1 MTESEFHRLAA
12 NRQIVDVRI
21 DYPPDGQMPSS
32 TIETHALLLW
42 YEAANRAVE
51 SSRSG
56 WRVLVINGQ
65 VVSPRLVEVGW
76 LTVLGAG
83 RAVPPVQLERV
94 DAAVATSV
102 GVMEALC
109 LAIRDSVRLRM
120 QYRKVGGVAPE
131 WRDVTATGIKG
142 GTLYAD
148 DHDRG
153 GAVRGFKLD
162 GILAIEAAGD
172 RVPRWDGS
180 MYAIPGEGSP
190 F

>member
-21 DYPPDGQMPSS
+21 DYPPDGQMPASS
-32 TIETHALLLW
+32 IETHALLLW
-42 YEAANRAVE
+42 YEAANHAVE

-56 WRVLVINGQ
+56 WRVIVINGQ

-83 RAVPPVQLERV
+83 RAVPPVQLARV

-102 GVMEALC
+102 EMMEALC

-120 QYRKVGGVAPE
+120 EYRKVGGGPPE
-131 WRDVTATGIKG
+131 WRNINPTGIKG

-162 GILAIEAAGD
+162 GVLVIEAKGE
-172 RVPRWDGS
+172 RVPRWDGA
-180 MYAIPGEGSP
+180 MYSIPGEEVP